1 MIINELYDM
10 AKEFVNDF
18 EEAETEVIQYLKTEL
33 DNNNYN
39 IELSE
44 EEKEEIKEMYENDT
58 LATIENRT
66 AISRA
71 GLQALIVSDFVNDL
85 SPNLQ
90 YQIRKECMSKMKNKQ
105 TLSDFERYGKL

>member
-33 DNNNYN
+33 DENNYDV
-39 IELSE
+39 ELRE
-44 EEKEEIKEMYENDT
+44 EAKEEIKEMYKNDI
-58 LATIENRT
+58 LATIRNKT
-66 AISRA
+66 VISRA

-85 SPNLQ
+85 PSNLQ
-90 YQIRKECMSKMKNKQ
+90 YQIRKECMGKMKKEQ
-105 TLSDFERYGKL
+105 TLDDFERYEKL

>member
-1 MIINELYDM
+1 MILNELYDM

-18 EEAETEVIQYLKTEL
+18 EEAETEAIQYLKTEL
-33 DNNNYN
+33 DENNYDV
-39 IELSE
+39 ELSE
-44 EEKEEIKEMYENDT
+44 EEKEEIEEMYKNDT

-85 SPNLQ
+85 SLDLQ
-90 YQIRKECMSKMKNKQ
+90 YQIRKECMSKMKKAQ
-105 TLSDFERYGKL
+105 TLDDFERYEEL

>member
-33 DNNNYN
+33 DNNDVK
-39 IELSE
+39 LSKG
-44 EEKEEIKEMYENDT
+44 EKEEIKEMYKNDIV
-58 LATIENRT
+58 ATIENKT

-85 SPNLQ
+85 SPDLQ

-105 TLSDFERYGKL
+105 TLSDFERYEKL

>member
-18 EEAETEVIQYLKTEL
+18 EKAETEAIQYLKTEL
-33 DNNNYN
+33 DENNYEV
-39 IELSE
+39 ELSE
-44 EEKEEIKEMYENDT
+44 ETKEEIEEMYKNDT

-71 GLQALIVSDFVNDL
+71 GLQALIISDFVNDL

-90 YQIRKECMSKMKNKQ
+90 YQIRKECMSKMKKEQ
-105 TLSDFERYGKL
+105 TLGDFERYEEL

>member
-33 DNNNYN
+33 DNYDV
-39 IELSE
+39 ELSQG
-44 EEKEEIKEMYENDT
+44 EKEEIKEMYKNDIVP
-58 LATIENRT
+58 TIKNKT

-85 SPNLQ
+85 SPDLQ

-105 TLSDFERYGKL
+105 ILSDFERYEKL

>member
-33 DNNNYN
+33 DKNNYDV
-39 IELSE
+39 ELSQ
-44 EEKEEIKEMYENDT
+44 EEKEEIKEMYKNDIG
-58 LATIENRT
+58 ATIENKT

-85 SPNLQ
+85 SPDLQ

-105 TLSDFERYGKL
+105 TLSDFERYEEL

>member
-105 TLSDFERYGKL
+105 TLSDFERYEKI

>member
-1 MIINELYDM
+1 MILNELYDM

-18 EEAETEVIQYLKTEL
+18 EEAETEAIQYLKTEL
-33 DNNNYN
+33 DENNYDV
-39 IELSE
+39 ELSE
-44 EEKEEIKEMYENDT
+44 EEKEEIEEMYKNDT

-85 SPNLQ
+85 SLDLQ
-90 YQIRKECMSKMKNKQ
+90 YQIRKECMNKMKKAQ
-105 TLSDFERYGKL
+105 TLDDFERYEEL

>member
-33 DNNNYN
+33 DNYDV
-39 IELSE
+39 ELSKG
-44 EEKEEIKEMYENDT
+44 EKEEIKEMHKNDIV
-58 LATIENRT
+58 ATIENKT

-85 SPNLQ
+85 SPDLQ

-105 TLSDFERYGKL
+105 TLSDFERYEKL